1 MAVKTPLV
9 SVCDGRTPESPTI
22 GLALGGGG
30 ARGLAH
36 VLMLEACD
44 ELGLR
49 PSVIAGT
56 SIGSLIGAAYA
67 SGMRGA
73 DVREYCL
80 SLFANRTALLRRLF
94 GNGNGRVWDLWSLR
108 KPAFL
113 NAQALMQTYLPEQV
127 CTSFEELEIP
137 LIVVATDFLSQS
149 QYVIEKGPL
158 VPAVAASSALPGL
171 LTPVELDGRIL
182 IDGGF
187 VNPLPFDLLKDRAT
201 FTIAVDVSAGPPE
214 MHNRIPNMIET
225 VLGSTQITL
234 RSIIRE
240 KLRAGAPDVLI
251 KPNVG
256 HYRVLD
262 FFKIAALFE
271 EAAPAKDQLKR
282 AVEKR
287 LNAASR

>member
-1 MAVKTPLV
+1 MTDALV
-9 SVCDGRTPESPTI
+9 TIADGPPVDASRI

-44 ELGLR
+44 ELGVR

-56 SIGSLIGAAYA
+56 SIGSMIGAAYA
-67 SGMRGA
+67 SGMSGA
-73 DVREYCL
+73 EIRDYCL
-80 SLFANRTALLRRLF
+80 SLFSNRRALLRKLF
-94 GNGNGRVWDLWSLR
+94 GSTNSRIWDLWSPR

-113 NAQALMQTYLPEQV
+113 NSEVLLSTYLPSQLARE
-127 CTSFEELEIP
+127 FGDLKIP
-137 LIVVATDFLSQS
+137 LIVITSDFQSQA
-149 QYVIEKGPL
+149 QYVIEDGPL
-158 VPAVAASSALPGL
+158 LPALAASSALPGL
-171 LTPVELDGRIL
+171 LTPVEIEGRVL

-187 VNPLPFDLLKDRAT
+187 VNPLPFDLLKGRAE

-214 MHNRIPNMIET
+214 TSDRIPTTMEAI
-225 VLGSTQITL
+225 LGSTQITL

-240 KLRAGAPDVLI
+240 KLRAGAPDILI
-251 KPNVG
+251 RPNVG

-262 FFKIAALFE
+262 FFKIEALLE

-282 AVEKR
+282 GIEKR
-287 LNAASR
+287 LTRATF